1 MSSITGKGW
10 AFPPKIGE
18 RDMMRMAEDDADIRQ
33 AIRIILGTAPG
44 ERVMRPDFGC
54 RIHELIFWPANQDT
68 ADIAERY
75 VREALLRWEPR
86 IRLETVIVTP
96 GGAQYGQLVV
106 EIEYEIKTRNDKHNM
121 VYPFYLTPQAE

>member
-1 MSSITGKGW
+1 MNSIVGKGW

-86 IRLETVIVTP
+86 INIQSVVVTP
-96 GGAQYGQLVV
+96 GGAQVGQMTV
-106 EIEYEIKTRNDKHNM
+106 EISYEVKTRSDKYNM

>member
-1 MSSITGKGW
+1 MSSIVGKGW

-18 RDMMRMAEDDADIRQ
+18 RDMMRMAEDDTDIRQ

-86 IRLETVIVTP
+86 ITLQSVVVTP
-96 GGAQYGQLVV
+96 GGATYGQLTI
-106 EIEYEIKTRNDKHNM
+106 EIAYEIKARNDKHNM

>member
-1 MSSITGKGW
+1 MSIVGKGW

-33 AIRIILGTAPG
+33 AMRIILGTAPG

-54 RIHELIFWPANQDT
+54 RIHELIFWPANQET

-86 IRLETVIVTP
+86 IRLQAVTVTP
-96 GGAQYGQLVV
+96 GGAQYGQLAV

>member
-1 MSSITGKGW
+1 MSSIVGKGW

-33 AIRIILGTAPG
+33 AMRIILGTAPG

-54 RIHELIFWPANQDT
+54 RIHELIFWPANFET
-68 ADIAERY
+68 AEIAKRY
-75 VREALLRWEPR
+75 VTEALQRWEPR
-86 IRLETVIVTP
+86 ISLQDVTVTP
-96 GGAQYGQLVV
+96 SNGLYGSLT
-106 EIEYEIKTRNDKHNM
+106 IDIAYEIKTRNDKHNM

>member
-1 MSSITGKGW
+1 MSGIVGKGW

-33 AIRIILGTAPG
+33 AMRIILGTAPG

-54 RIHELIFWPANQDT
+54 RIHELIFWPANQET

-75 VREALLRWEPR
+75 IREALLRWEPR
-86 IRLETVIVTP
+86 IRLEAVRVIP
-96 GGAQYGQLVV
+96 GGAQFGQLMV

>member
-1 MSSITGKGW
+1 MSGIVGKGW

-18 RDMMRMAEDDADIRQ
+18 RDMMRMAEDDTDIRQ

-54 RIHELIFWPANQDT
+54 RIHELIFWPANQET

-86 IRLETVIVTP
+86 IRLEAVTVTP
-96 GGAQYGQLVV
+96 GGAQYGQLMV
-106 EIEYEIKTRNDKHNM
+106 EIVYEIKARNDKHNM

>member
-1 MSSITGKGW
+1 MSGIVGKGW

-18 RDMMRMAEDDADIRQ
+18 RDMMRMAEDDTDIRQ

-86 IRLETVIVTP
+86 IRLVAVTVTP
-96 GGAQYGQLVV
+96 GGAQYGQLTV